1 MADIKV
7 PKTEEAYIND
17 IYDRQKESTLRT
29 LKSAYDSN
37 VASIDTAKKALDTNS
52 YEAKRE
58 VAGDAAITRQ
68 RLNEAFAAN
77 GLNTGAVGQANL
89 ALLNQKAANLN
100 KIDLAKQQAQQEYD
114 AQKAALMQAYQAE
127 VKSAIQQNDADK
139 AKALYAA
146 WKEQQ
151 AQANALAVA
160 QAKAL
165 AATQTKSTGSGS
177 KGGGSS
183 SKKSGGSKKSS
194 SGAVVWSDGDTG
206 KQPATKAS
214 KNDVNNAIRNAQLS
228 GIRRTAIAAGSLEKA
243 TAVVQEAIDKGAIT
257 QAEGE
262 TIMQNLGAD
271 AKYFGKGW

>member
-1 MADIKV
+1 MADIKI

-17 IYDRQKESTLRT
+17 IYNKQKESTLRT

-37 VASIDTAKKALDTNS
+37 VSSIDTAKKALNTNS

-58 VAGDAAITRQ
+58 AAGDAAITRQ

-100 KIDLAKQQAQQEYD
+100 KINLAQQQAQQEYD
-114 AQKAALMQAYQAE
+114 AQKAALMQTYQAE
-127 VKSAIQQNDADK
+127 VKSAIQQNDADR

-151 AQANALAVA
+151 AKTYAEE

-165 AATQTKSTGSGS
+165 ATKQVKTPY
-177 KGGGSS
+177 KR
-183 SKKSGGSKKSS
+183 KKKEFEPE
-194 SGAVVWSDGDTG
+194 
-206 KQPATKAS
+206 KQPAPKTPKKEVS
-214 KNDVNNAIRNAQLS
+214 EAIRNAQLS
-228 GIRRTAIAAGSLEKA
+228 GIRRSAIATGSKSKALEY
-243 TAVVQEAIDKGAIT
+243 VQKAIDNGTIT

-262 TIMQNLGAD
+262 KIVQNLGAD
-271 AKYFGKGW
+271 AKYLGKGW

>member
-37 VASIDTAKKALDTNS
+37 VASIDTAKKALDTNA

-58 VAGDAAITRQ
+58 AAGDAAITRQ

-114 AQKAALMQAYQAE
+114 AQKAALMQTYQAE
-127 VKSAIQQNDADK
+127 VKSAIQQNDADR

-151 AQANALAVA
+151 AKTFAEEQAKKLAEE

-165 AATQTKSTGSGS
+165 AVKQTKTPY
-177 KGGGSS
+177 KRK
-183 SKKSGGSKKSS
+183 KKSPEPEKPPETATDSAYNELVKGLETIGTKDARFAAIEQAYKE
-194 SGAVVWSDGDTG
+194 GLL
-206 KQPATKAS
+206 TKAGR
-214 KNDVNNAIRNAQLS
+214 DGLVYRYT
-228 GIRRTAIAAGSLEKA
+228 R
-243 TAVVQEAIDKGAIT
+243 
-257 QAEGE
+257 
-262 TIMQNLGAD
+262 
-271 AKYFGKGW
+271 

>member
-37 VASIDTAKKALDTNS
+37 VSSIDTAKKALDTNS

-114 AQKAALMQAYQAE
+114 AQKAALMQTYQAE

-151 AQANALAVA
+151 AKIYAEEQAKKLAEE

-165 AATQTKSTGSGS
+165 AAKQAKTPYKRKKRSPEPEKTPETATDSAYNELVKGLETIGTKDARFAAIEQAYKEGLL
-177 KGGGSS
+177 
-183 SKKSGGSKKSS
+183 
-194 SGAVVWSDGDTG
+194 
-206 KQPATKAS
+206 TKAGR
-214 KNDVNNAIRNAQLS
+214 D
-228 GIRRTAIAAGSLEKA
+228 SLVYRY
-243 TAVVQEAIDKGAIT
+243 TR
-257 QAEGE
+257 
-262 TIMQNLGAD
+262 
-271 AKYFGKGW
+271 

>member
-58 VAGDAAITRQ
+58 AAGDAAITRQ

-100 KIDLAKQQAQQEYD
+100 KIDLARQQAQQEYD
-114 AQKAALMQAYQAE
+114 AQKAALMQTYQAE
-127 VKSAIQQNDADK
+127 VKSAIQQNDAQR
-139 AKALYAA
+139 AQALYAA

-151 AQANALAVA
+151 AQANALAAA

-165 AATQTKSTGSGS
+165 AVKQTRSTSSGS
-177 KGGGSS
+177 RKSS
-183 SKKSGGSKKSS
+183 SSKKSS

-206 KQPATKAS
+206 KQPTTKAS
-214 KNDVNNAIRNAQLS
+214 KNDVNNAIRNAQMS
-228 GIRRTAIAAGSLEKA
+228 GVRRTAIAAGSLEKA

-262 TIMQNLGAD
+262 TIMQKLGAD
-271 AKYFGKGW
+271 AKYLGKGW

>member
-58 VAGDAAITRQ
+58 VTGDAAITRQ

-100 KIDLAKQQAQQEYD
+100 KINLAQQQAQQEYD
-114 AQKAALMQAYQAE
+114 AQKAALMQTYQAE

-151 AQANALAVA
+151 AKTYAEE

-165 AATQTKSTGSGS
+165 AAKQPKTPYKR
-177 KGGGSS
+177 
-183 SKKSGGSKKSS
+183 KKKEFEPE
-194 SGAVVWSDGDTG
+194 
-206 KQPATKAS
+206 KQPAPKTPKKEVS
-214 KNDVNNAIRNAQLS
+214 EAIRNAQLS
-228 GIRRTAIAAGSLEKA
+228 GVRRTAIAAGSLKKA

-271 AKYFGKGW
+271 AKYIGWG

>member
-17 IYDRQKESTLRT
+17 IYNKQKESTLRA

-37 VASIDTAKKALDTNS
+37 VSSIDTARKALDTNS

-127 VKSAIQQNDADK
+127 VKSAVQQNDAQR
-139 AKALYAA
+139 AQALYAA

-151 AQANALAVA
+151 AKIYAEE

-165 AATQTKSTGSGS
+165 AATQTKPPY
-177 KGGGSS
+177 KR
-183 SKKSGGSKKSS
+183 KKKEFEPE
-194 SGAVVWSDGDTG
+194 
-206 KQPATKAS
+206 KQPAPKTPKKEVS
-214 KNDVNNAIRNAQLS
+214 EAIRNAQVS
-228 GIRRTAIAAGSLEKA
+228 GVQRSARATGSKSKALEY
-243 TAVVQEAIDKGAIT
+243 VQKAIDNGTIT

-271 AKYFGKGW
+271 AKYLGKGW

>member
-17 IYDRQKESTLRT
+17 IYNRQKESTLRT
-29 LKSAYDSN
+29 LKSAYDNNLS
-37 VASIDTAKKALDTNS
+37 SINTAQKALDTNA

-58 VAGDAAITRQ
+58 AAGDAAVTRQ

-127 VKSAIQQNDADK
+127 VKSAIQQNDAQR
-139 AKALYAA
+139 AQALYAA

-151 AQANALAVA
+151 AQANALAAA

-165 AATQTKSTGSGS
+165 AVKQTRSASSGS
-177 KGGGSS
+177 RKSS
-183 SKKSGGSKKSS
+183 GSKKSS

-206 KQPATKAS
+206 KQPTTKAS
-214 KNDVNNAIRNAQLS
+214 KNDVNNAIRNAQMS
-228 GIRRTAIAAGSLEKA
+228 GVRRTAIAAGSLEKA

-271 AKYFGKGW
+271 AKYLGRGW

>member
-17 IYDRQKESTLRT
+17 IYDRQKENTLRT

-58 VAGDAAITRQ
+58 VTGDAAITRQ

-100 KIDLAKQQAQQEYD
+100 KINLAQQQAQQEYD
-114 AQKAALMQAYQAE
+114 AQKAALMQTYQAE
-127 VKSAIQQNDADK
+127 VKSAIQQNDADR

-151 AQANALAVA
+151 AKTYAEEQAKKLAEE

-165 AATQTKSTGSGS
+165 AAKQTKVASTGSS
-177 KGGGSS
+177 RKTTYRRT
-183 SKKSGGSKKSS
+183 S
-194 SGAVVWSDGDTG
+194 SGSRKSTPETATDDAYNELVKGLETIG
-206 KQPATKAS
+206 TKEARFTAIEQAYKEGLLTKAGR
-214 KNDVNNAIRNAQLS
+214 DGLVYRYT
-228 GIRRTAIAAGSLEKA
+228 R
-243 TAVVQEAIDKGAIT
+243 
-257 QAEGE
+257 
-262 TIMQNLGAD
+262 
-271 AKYFGKGW
+271 

>member
-100 KIDLAKQQAQQEYD
+100 KIDLARQQAQQEYD
-114 AQKAALMQAYQAE
+114 AQKAALMQTYQAE

-151 AQANALAVA
+151 AKIYAEEQAKKLAEE

-165 AATQTKSTGSGS
+165 AAKQAKTPYKR
-177 KGGGSS
+177 K
-183 SKKSGGSKKSS
+183 KKSPKPEKTPETATDSAYNELVKGLETIGTKDARFAAIEQAYKE
-194 SGAVVWSDGDTG
+194 GLL
-206 KQPATKAS
+206 TKAGR
-214 KNDVNNAIRNAQLS
+214 D
-228 GIRRTAIAAGSLEKA
+228 SLVYRY
-243 TAVVQEAIDKGAIT
+243 TR
-257 QAEGE
+257 
-262 TIMQNLGAD
+262 
-271 AKYFGKGW
+271 

>member
-58 VAGDAAITRQ
+58 ATGDAAITRQ

-114 AQKAALMQAYQAE
+114 AQKAALMQTYQAE

-151 AQANALAVA
+151 AKIFAEEQAKKLAEE

-165 AATQTKSTGSGS
+165 AAKQTKAASTGSS
-177 KGGGSS
+177 RKTTYRRT
-183 SKKSGGSKKSS
+183 S
-194 SGAVVWSDGDTG
+194 SGSRKSAPETATDSAYNELVKGLETIG
-206 KQPATKAS
+206 TKEARFAAIEQAYKEGLLTKAGR
-214 KNDVNNAIRNAQLS
+214 DGLVYRYT
-228 GIRRTAIAAGSLEKA
+228 R
-243 TAVVQEAIDKGAIT
+243 
-257 QAEGE
+257 
-262 TIMQNLGAD
+262 
-271 AKYFGKGW
+271 

>member
-37 VASIDTAKKALDTNS
+37 VASIGTAKKALDANA

-58 VAGDAAITRQ
+58 TAGDAAITRQ

-100 KIDLAKQQAQQEYD
+100 KIDLARQQAQQEYD
-114 AQKAALMQAYQAE
+114 AQKAALMQTYQAE
-127 VKSAIQQNDADK
+127 VKSAIQQNDADR

-151 AQANALAVA
+151 AKTYAEEQAKKLAEE

-165 AATQTKSTGSGS
+165 AAKQTKAASTGSS
-177 KGGGSS
+177 RKTTYRRTSS
-183 SKKSGGSKKSS
+183 SSRKRAPETAADSVYNELVKGLETIGTKEARFAAIEQAYKE
-194 SGAVVWSDGDTG
+194 GLL
-206 KQPATKAS
+206 TKAGR
-214 KNDVNNAIRNAQLS
+214 DGLVYRYT
-228 GIRRTAIAAGSLEKA
+228 R
-243 TAVVQEAIDKGAIT
+243 
-257 QAEGE
+257 
-262 TIMQNLGAD
+262 
-271 AKYFGKGW
+271 

>member
-58 VAGDAAITRQ
+58 ATGDAAITRQ

-114 AQKAALMQAYQAE
+114 AQKAALMQTYQAE
-127 VKSAIQQNDADK
+127 VKSAIQQNDADR

-151 AQANALAVA
+151 AKTYAEEQAKKLAEE

-165 AATQTKSTGSGS
+165 AAKQAKTPYKRKKRTPEPVKTPETATDSAYNELVKGLETIGTKEARFAAIEQAYKEGLL
-177 KGGGSS
+177 
-183 SKKSGGSKKSS
+183 
-194 SGAVVWSDGDTG
+194 
-206 KQPATKAS
+206 TKAGR
-214 KNDVNNAIRNAQLS
+214 DGLVYRYT
-228 GIRRTAIAAGSLEKA
+228 R
-243 TAVVQEAIDKGAIT
+243 
-257 QAEGE
+257 
-262 TIMQNLGAD
+262 
-271 AKYFGKGW
+271 

>member
-1 MADIKV
+1 MAEIKV

-17 IYDRQKESTLRT
+17 IYNRQKESTLRT

-37 VASIDTAKKALDTNS
+37 VSSIDTAKKALDTNS

-58 VAGDAAITRQ
+58 ATGDAAITRQ

-114 AQKAALMQAYQAE
+114 AQKAALMQTYQAE
-127 VKSAIQQNDADK
+127 VKSAIQQNDADR

-151 AQANALAVA
+151 AKTYAEEQAKKLAEE
-160 QAKAL
+160 QAKAS
-165 AATQTKSTGSGS
+165 AAKQTKTPYKRKKRTPEPVKTPETATDSAYNELV
-177 KGGGSS
+177 KGLETIGTKEARFAAIEQAYKEGLL
-183 SKKSGGSKKSS
+183 
-194 SGAVVWSDGDTG
+194 
-206 KQPATKAS
+206 TKAGR
-214 KNDVNNAIRNAQLS
+214 DGLVYRYT
-228 GIRRTAIAAGSLEKA
+228 R
-243 TAVVQEAIDKGAIT
+243 
-257 QAEGE
+257 
-262 TIMQNLGAD
+262 
-271 AKYFGKGW
+271 

>member
-58 VAGDAAITRQ
+58 VTGDAAITRQ

-100 KIDLAKQQAQQEYD
+100 KINLAQQQAQQEYD
-114 AQKAALMQAYQAE
+114 AQKAALMQTYQAE
-127 VKSAIQQNDADK
+127 VKSAIQQNDADR

-151 AQANALAVA
+151 AKTYAEEQAKKLAEE
-160 QAKAL
+160 QAKAP
-165 AATQTKSTGSGS
+165 AA
-177 KGGGSS
+177 
-183 SKKSGGSKKSS
+183 
-194 SGAVVWSDGDTG
+194 
-206 KQPATKAS
+206 KQPKAPYKRKKREPEPKKPPETATDDAYNELVKGLETIGTKEARFAAIEQAYKEGLLTKAGR
-214 KNDVNNAIRNAQLS
+214 DGLVYRYT
-228 GIRRTAIAAGSLEKA
+228 R
-243 TAVVQEAIDKGAIT
+243 
-257 QAEGE
+257 
-262 TIMQNLGAD
+262 
-271 AKYFGKGW
+271 

>member
-58 VAGDAAITRQ
+58 VTGDAAITRQ

-100 KIDLAKQQAQQEYD
+100 KINLAQQQAQQEYD
-114 AQKAALMQAYQAE
+114 AQKAALMQTYQAE
-127 VKSAIQQNDADK
+127 VKSAIQQNDADR

-151 AQANALAVA
+151 AKTYAEEQAKKLAEE

-165 AATQTKSTGSGS
+165 AAKQVKTPYKRKKSPPEPKKSPETATDSAIQ
-177 KGGGSS
+177 KQAIATINKQDKENLGGSYYS
-183 SKKSGGSKKSS
+183 RAQKDIENMPYNKGM
-194 SGAVVWSDGDTG
+194 AYLRDLRD
-206 KQPATKAS
+206 
-214 KNDVNNAIRNAQLS
+214 NNYIT
-228 GIRRTAIAAGSLEKA
+228 TAEY
-243 TAVVQEAIDKGAIT
+243 TALVKGR
-257 QAEGE
+257 
-262 TIMQNLGAD
+262 
-271 AKYFGKGW
+271 YR

>member
-58 VAGDAAITRQ
+58 ATGDAAITRQ

-89 ALLNQKAANLN
+89 ALLNQKAENLN

-114 AQKAALMQAYQAE
+114 AQKAALMRAYQAE
-127 VKSAIQQNDADK
+127 VKSAIQQNDAQR
-139 AKALYAA
+139 AQALYAA

-151 AQANALAVA
+151 AQANALAAA

-165 AATQTKSTGSGS
+165 AVKQVKTPYKRKKGAPEPEKSPETATDSAYNELVKGLETIGTKE
-177 KGGGSS
+177 
-183 SKKSGGSKKSS
+183 
-194 SGAVVWSDGDTG
+194 ARFAAIEEAY
-206 KQPATKAS
+206 KQGFLTKAGR
-214 KNDVNNAIRNAQLS
+214 DGLVYRYT
-228 GIRRTAIAAGSLEKA
+228 R
-243 TAVVQEAIDKGAIT
+243 
-257 QAEGE
+257 
-262 TIMQNLGAD
+262 
-271 AKYFGKGW
+271 

>member
-17 IYDRQKESTLRT
+17 IYDKQKESTLRA
-29 LKSAYDSN
+29 LKSAYDNN
-37 VASIDTAKKALDTNS
+37 VSSIDTARKALDTNS

-58 VAGDAAITRQ
+58 ATGDAAITRQ

-114 AQKAALMQAYQAE
+114 AQKAALMQTYQAE

-151 AQANALAVA
+151 AKTYAEEQAKKLAEE

-165 AATQTKSTGSGS
+165 AAKQTKAASTGSS
-177 KGGGSS
+177 RKTTYRHT
-183 SKKSGGSKKSS
+183 S
-194 SGAVVWSDGDTG
+194 SGSRKSTPETAMDDAYNELVKGLETIG
-206 KQPATKAS
+206 TKEARFAAIEQAYKEGLLTKAGR
-214 KNDVNNAIRNAQLS
+214 DGLVYRYT
-228 GIRRTAIAAGSLEKA
+228 R
-243 TAVVQEAIDKGAIT
+243 
-257 QAEGE
+257 
-262 TIMQNLGAD
+262 
-271 AKYFGKGW
+271 

>member
-17 IYDRQKESTLRT
+17 IYNKQKESTLRA

-58 VAGDAAITRQ
+58 AAGDAAITRQ

-114 AQKAALMQAYQAE
+114 AQKAALMQTYQAE
-127 VKSAIQQNDADK
+127 VKSAVQQNDAQR
-139 AKALYAA
+139 AQALYAA

-165 AATQTKSTGSGS
+165 AATQTKSTGR
-177 KGGGSS
+177 GGKDDDSVKFDEPEVKPKVKPS
-183 SKKSGGSKKSS
+183 
-194 SGAVVWSDGDTG
+194 
-206 KQPATKAS
+206 
-214 KNDVNNAIRNAQLS
+214 NNVSEAIRNAQVS
-228 GIRRTAIAAGSLEKA
+228 GVQRSAIATGSKSKALEY
-243 TAVVQEAIDKGAIT
+243 VQKAIDNGTIT

-262 TIMQNLGAD
+262 KIAQNLGAD
-271 AKYFGKGW
+271 AKYLGKGW

>member
-58 VAGDAAITRQ
+58 VTGDAAITRQ

-89 ALLNQKAANLN
+89 ALLNQKAENLN
-100 KIDLAKQQAQQEYD
+100 KINLAQQQAQQEYD
-114 AQKAALMQAYQAE
+114 AQKAALMQTYQAE
-127 VKSAIQQNDADK
+127 VKSAIQQNDADR
-139 AKALYAA
+139 ARALYAA

-151 AQANALAVA
+151 AKTYAEEQAKKLAEE

-165 AATQTKSTGSGS
+165 AAKQTGSTSSGS
-177 KGGGSS
+177 RKSS
-183 SKKSGGSKKSS
+183 GSKKSS

-271 AKYFGKGW
+271 AKYIGWG

>member
-58 VAGDAAITRQ
+58 AAGDAAITRQ

-89 ALLNQKAANLN
+89 ALLNQKAENLN

-114 AQKAALMQAYQAE
+114 AQKAALMQTYQAE

-151 AQANALAVA
+151 AKTYAEEQAKKLAEE

-165 AATQTKSTGSGS
+165 AAKQAKTPYKRKKRSPEPEKTPETATDSAYNELVKGLETIGTKEARFAAIEQAYKEGLL
-177 KGGGSS
+177 
-183 SKKSGGSKKSS
+183 
-194 SGAVVWSDGDTG
+194 
-206 KQPATKAS
+206 TKAGR
-214 KNDVNNAIRNAQLS
+214 DGLVYRYT
-228 GIRRTAIAAGSLEKA
+228 R
-243 TAVVQEAIDKGAIT
+243 
-257 QAEGE
+257 
-262 TIMQNLGAD
+262 
-271 AKYFGKGW
+271 

>member
-37 VASIDTAKKALDTNS
+37 VSSIDTAKKALDTNA

-58 VAGDAAITRQ
+58 AAGDAAITRQ

-77 GLNTGAVGQANL
+77 GLNTGTVGQANL

-100 KIDLAKQQAQQEYD
+100 KIDLARQQAQQEYD
-114 AQKAALMQAYQAE
+114 AQKAALMQTYQAE
-127 VKSAIQQNDADK
+127 VKSAIQQNDADR

-151 AQANALAVA
+151 AKTYAEEQAKKLAEE

-165 AATQTKSTGSGS
+165 AAKQTKAASTGSS
-177 KGGGSS
+177 RKTTYRRT
-183 SKKSGGSKKSS
+183 S
-194 SGAVVWSDGDTG
+194 SGSRKSAPETAMDSAYNELVKGLETIG
-206 KQPATKAS
+206 TKEARFTAIEQAYKEGLLTKAGR
-214 KNDVNNAIRNAQLS
+214 DGLVYRYT
-228 GIRRTAIAAGSLEKA
+228 R
-243 TAVVQEAIDKGAIT
+243 
-257 QAEGE
+257 
-262 TIMQNLGAD
+262 
-271 AKYFGKGW
+271 

>member
-37 VASIDTAKKALDTNS
+37 VASIDTARKALDTNA

-58 VAGDAAITRQ
+58 AAGDAAITRQ

-89 ALLNQKAANLN
+89 ALLNQKAVNLN

-114 AQKAALMQAYQAE
+114 AQKAALMQTYQAE
-127 VKSAIQQNDADK
+127 VKSAIQQNDADR

-151 AQANALAVA
+151 AKTYAEEQAKKLAEE

-165 AATQTKSTGSGS
+165 AAKQTKAASSGS
-177 KGGGSS
+177 KRSS
-183 SKKSGGSKKSS
+183 GSKKNS
-194 SGAVVWSDGDTG
+194 SGAVAWSDGDTK

>member
-17 IYDRQKESTLRT
+17 IYGRQKESTLRT

-58 VAGDAAITRQ
+58 VTGDAAITRQ

-114 AQKAALMQAYQAE
+114 AQKAALMQTYQAE
-127 VKSAIQQNDADK
+127 VKSAIQQNDADR

-151 AQANALAVA
+151 AKIYAEEQAKKLAEE

-165 AATQTKSTGSGS
+165 AAKQTKAASTGSS
-177 KGGGSS
+177 RKTTYRRT
-183 SKKSGGSKKSS
+183 S
-194 SGAVVWSDGDTG
+194 SGSRKSAPETATDDAYNELVKGLETIG
-206 KQPATKAS
+206 TKEARFTAIEQAYKEGLLTKAGR
-214 KNDVNNAIRNAQLS
+214 DGLVYRYT
-228 GIRRTAIAAGSLEKA
+228 R
-243 TAVVQEAIDKGAIT
+243 
-257 QAEGE
+257 
-262 TIMQNLGAD
+262 
-271 AKYFGKGW
+271 

>member
-58 VAGDAAITRQ
+58 AAGDAAITRQ

-114 AQKAALMQAYQAE
+114 AQKAALMQTYQAE
-127 VKSAIQQNDADK
+127 VKSAIQQNDAQR
-139 AKALYAA
+139 AQALYAA

-151 AQANALAVA
+151 AQANAIAAA

-165 AATQTKSTGSGS
+165 ADAQAQAPAAKQAKTPYKRKKREPEPEKSPETATDSAYNELVKGLETIGTKDARFAAIEQAYKEGLL
-177 KGGGSS
+177 
-183 SKKSGGSKKSS
+183 
-194 SGAVVWSDGDTG
+194 
-206 KQPATKAS
+206 TKAGR
-214 KNDVNNAIRNAQLS
+214 DGLVYRYT
-228 GIRRTAIAAGSLEKA
+228 R
-243 TAVVQEAIDKGAIT
+243 
-257 QAEGE
+257 
-262 TIMQNLGAD
+262 
-271 AKYFGKGW
+271 

>member
-1 MADIKV
+1 MAEIKV

-114 AQKAALMQAYQAE
+114 AQKAALMQTYQAE
-127 VKSAIQQNDADK
+127 VKSAIQQNDADR

-151 AQANALAVA
+151 AKIYAEEQAKKLAEE

-165 AATQTKSTGSGS
+165 AVKQTKTPY
-177 KGGGSS
+177 KRK
-183 SKKSGGSKKSS
+183 KKSPEPEKPPETATDSAYNELVKGLETIGTKEARFAAIEQAYKE
-194 SGAVVWSDGDTG
+194 GLL
-206 KQPATKAS
+206 TKAGR
-214 KNDVNNAIRNAQLS
+214 DGLVYRYT
-228 GIRRTAIAAGSLEKA
+228 R
-243 TAVVQEAIDKGAIT
+243 
-257 QAEGE
+257 
-262 TIMQNLGAD
+262 
-271 AKYFGKGW
+271 

>member
-58 VAGDAAITRQ
+58 AAGDAAITRQ

-127 VKSAIQQNDADK
+127 VKSAIQQNDAQR
-139 AKALYAA
+139 AQALYAA

-151 AQANALAVA
+151 AQAQALAVA
-160 QAKAL
+160 QTKA
-165 AATQTKSTGSGS
+165 ASTGSS
-177 KGGGSS
+177 RKTTYRHT
-183 SKKSGGSKKSS
+183 S
-194 SGAVVWSDGDTG
+194 SGSG
-206 KQPATKAS
+206 KRATETATDSAYNELVKGLETIGTKDARFAAIEQAYKEGLLTKAGR
-214 KNDVNNAIRNAQLS
+214 DGLVYRYT
-228 GIRRTAIAAGSLEKA
+228 R
-243 TAVVQEAIDKGAIT
+243 
-257 QAEGE
+257 
-262 TIMQNLGAD
+262 
-271 AKYFGKGW
+271 

>member
-7 PKTEEAYIND
+7 PKTEEVYIND

-37 VASIDTAKKALDTNS
+37 VSSIDTAKKALDTNS

-114 AQKAALMQAYQAE
+114 AQKAALMQTYQAE
-127 VKSAIQQNDADK
+127 VKSAIQQNDAQR
-139 AKALYAA
+139 AQALYAA

-151 AQANALAVA
+151 AQANALAAA

-165 AATQTKSTGSGS
+165 AVKQTRSTSSGS
-177 KGGGSS
+177 RKSS
-183 SKKSGGSKKSS
+183 GSKKSS

-206 KQPATKAS
+206 KQPTTKAS

-228 GIRRTAIAAGSLEKA
+228 GIRRTAIAKGSLEKA
-243 TAVVQEAIDKGAIT
+243 AAFVQGEIDNGTIT

-271 AKYFGKGW
+271 AKYLGKGW

>member
-17 IYDRQKESTLRT
+17 IYNRQKESTLRT

-37 VASIDTAKKALDTNS
+37 VESIDTARKALDTNA

-58 VAGDAAITRQ
+58 AAGDAAITRQ

-100 KIDLAKQQAQQEYD
+100 KIDLARQQAQQEYD
-114 AQKAALMQAYQAE
+114 AQKAALMQTYQAE
-127 VKSAIQQNDADK
+127 VKSAIQQNDAQR
-139 AKALYAA
+139 AQALYAA
-146 WKEQQ
+146 WQQQQ
-151 AQANALAVA
+151 AQANALEVAKAKALAAA

-165 AATQTKSTGSGS
+165 TAKQTKTPR
-177 KGGGSS
+177 KR
-183 SKKSGGSKKSS
+183 KKKEFEPE
-194 SGAVVWSDGDTG
+194 
-206 KQPATKAS
+206 KQPAPKTPKKEVS
-214 KNDVNNAIRNAQLS
+214 EAIRTEQLK

>member
-17 IYDRQKESTLRT
+17 IYNKQKESTLRA
-29 LKSAYDSN
+29 LKSAYDNN
-37 VASIDTAKKALDTNS
+37 VSSIDTARKALDTNS

-58 VAGDAAITRQ
+58 AAGDAAITRQ

-100 KIDLAKQQAQQEYD
+100 KIDLARQQAQQEYD
-114 AQKAALMQAYQAE
+114 AQKAALMQTYQAE
-127 VKSAIQQNDADK
+127 VKSAVQQNDAQR
-139 AKALYAA
+139 AQALYAA

-165 AATQTKSTGSGS
+165 AATQTKSTGR
-177 KGGGSS
+177 GGKDDDSVKFDEPEVKPKVKPS
-183 SKKSGGSKKSS
+183 
-194 SGAVVWSDGDTG
+194 
-206 KQPATKAS
+206 
-214 KNDVNNAIRNAQLS
+214 NNVSEAIRNAQLS
-228 GIRRTAIAAGSLEKA
+228 GIRRSAIATGSKSKALEY
-243 TAVVQEAIDKGAIT
+243 VQKAIDKGTIT

-262 TIMQNLGAD
+262 KIVQNLGAD
-271 AKYFGKGW
+271 AKYLGKGW

>member
-17 IYDRQKESTLRT
+17 IYDRQKESTLRA
-29 LKSAYDSN
+29 LKSAYDNN
-37 VASIDTAKKALDTNS
+37 VSSIDTARKALDTNS

-58 VAGDAAITRQ
+58 VTGDAAITRQ

-100 KIDLAKQQAQQEYD
+100 KINLAQQQAQQEYD
-114 AQKAALMQAYQAE
+114 AQKAALMQTYQAE
-127 VKSAIQQNDADK
+127 VKSAIQQNDADR

-151 AQANALAVA
+151 AKTYAEEQAKKLAEE

-165 AATQTKSTGSGS
+165 AAKQTKAASTGSS
-177 KGGGSS
+177 RKTTY
-183 SKKSGGSKKSS
+183 KRTS
-194 SGAVVWSDGDTG
+194 SGSRKSTPETATDDAYNELVKGLETIGTKEARFAAVEQAYKEGLL
-206 KQPATKAS
+206 TKAGR
-214 KNDVNNAIRNAQLS
+214 DGLVYRYT
-228 GIRRTAIAAGSLEKA
+228 R
-243 TAVVQEAIDKGAIT
+243 
-257 QAEGE
+257 
-262 TIMQNLGAD
+262 
-271 AKYFGKGW
+271 

>member
-58 VAGDAAITRQ
+58 VTGDAAITRQ

-100 KIDLAKQQAQQEYD
+100 KINLAQQQAQQEYD
-114 AQKAALMQAYQAE
+114 AQKAALMQTYQAE
-127 VKSAIQQNDADK
+127 VKSAIQQNDADR
-139 AKALYAA
+139 ARALYAA

-151 AQANALAVA
+151 AKIYAEEQAKKLAEE

-165 AATQTKSTGSGS
+165 AAKQTKAASTGSS
-177 KGGGSS
+177 RKTTYRRT
-183 SKKSGGSKKSS
+183 S
-194 SGAVVWSDGDTG
+194 SGSRKSTPETATDSAYNELVKGLETIG
-206 KQPATKAS
+206 TKEARFAAIEEAYKQGFLTKAGR
-214 KNDVNNAIRNAQLS
+214 DGLVYRYT
-228 GIRRTAIAAGSLEKA
+228 R
-243 TAVVQEAIDKGAIT
+243 
-257 QAEGE
+257 
-262 TIMQNLGAD
+262 
-271 AKYFGKGW
+271 

>member
-58 VAGDAAITRQ
+58 AAGDAAITRQ

-114 AQKAALMQAYQAE
+114 AQKAALMQTYQAE
-127 VKSAIQQNDADK
+127 VKSAIQQNDADR

-151 AQANALAVA
+151 AKIYAEEQAKKLAEE

-165 AATQTKSTGSGS
+165 TAKQTKAASTGSS
-177 KGGGSS
+177 RKTTYRRT
-183 SKKSGGSKKSS
+183 S
-194 SGAVVWSDGDTG
+194 SGSRKSTPETATDSAYNELVKGLETIGTKDARFAAIEQAYKEGLL
-206 KQPATKAS
+206 TKAGR
-214 KNDVNNAIRNAQLS
+214 DGLVYRYT
-228 GIRRTAIAAGSLEKA
+228 R
-243 TAVVQEAIDKGAIT
+243 
-257 QAEGE
+257 
-262 TIMQNLGAD
+262 
-271 AKYFGKGW
+271 

>member
-1 MADIKV
+1 MAEIKV

-17 IYDRQKESTLRT
+17 IYNRQKESTLRT

-58 VAGDAAITRQ
+58 AAGDAAITRQ

-127 VKSAIQQNDADK
+127 VKSAIQQNDAQR
-139 AKALYAA
+139 AQALYAA

-151 AQANALAVA
+151 AQANALAAA

-165 AATQTKSTGSGS
+165 TAKQAKTTSSGS
-177 KGGGSS
+177 KRSSGSR
-183 SKKSGGSKKSS
+183 KNS
-194 SGAVVWSDGDTG
+194 SGAVAWSDGNTG

-228 GIRRTAIAAGSLEKA
+228 GVRRTAIAAGSLEKA

>member
-37 VASIDTAKKALDTNS
+37 VASIDTARKALDTNS

-58 VAGDAAITRQ
+58 VTGDAAITRQ

-100 KIDLAKQQAQQEYD
+100 KINLAKQQAQQEYD

-127 VKSAIQQNDADK
+127 VKSAIQQNDAQR
-139 AKALYAA
+139 AQALYAA

-151 AQANALAVA
+151 AQAQALAVA

-165 AATQTKSTGSGS
+165 AVKQAKTPYKRKKREPEPEKSPETATDSAYNELVKGLETIGTKDARFSAIEQAYKEGLL
-177 KGGGSS
+177 
-183 SKKSGGSKKSS
+183 
-194 SGAVVWSDGDTG
+194 
-206 KQPATKAS
+206 TKAGR
-214 KNDVNNAIRNAQLS
+214 DGLVYRYT
-228 GIRRTAIAAGSLEKA
+228 R
-243 TAVVQEAIDKGAIT
+243 
-257 QAEGE
+257 
-262 TIMQNLGAD
+262 
-271 AKYFGKGW
+271 

>member
-58 VAGDAAITRQ
+58 AAGDAAITRQ

-100 KIDLAKQQAQQEYD
+100 KINLAQQQAQQEYD
-114 AQKAALMQAYQAE
+114 AQKAALMQTYQAE
-127 VKSAIQQNDADK
+127 VKSAIQQNDADR

-151 AQANALAVA
+151 AKIYAEEQAKKLAEE

-165 AATQTKSTGSGS
+165 AAKQTKSASTGSS
-177 KGGGSS
+177 RKTTYRRT
-183 SKKSGGSKKSS
+183 S
-194 SGAVVWSDGDTG
+194 SGSRKSTPETATDSAYNELVKGLETIG
-206 KQPATKAS
+206 TKEARFAAIEQAYKEGLLTKAGR
-214 KNDVNNAIRNAQLS
+214 DGLVYRYT
-228 GIRRTAIAAGSLEKA
+228 R
-243 TAVVQEAIDKGAIT
+243 
-257 QAEGE
+257 
-262 TIMQNLGAD
+262 
-271 AKYFGKGW
+271 

>member
-58 VAGDAAITRQ
+58 ATGDAAITRQ

-100 KIDLAKQQAQQEYD
+100 KIDLARQQAQQEYD
-114 AQKAALMQAYQAE
+114 AQKAALMQTYQAE
-127 VKSAIQQNDADK
+127 VKSAIQQNDADR

-151 AQANALAVA
+151 AKTYAEEQAKKLAEE
-160 QAKAL
+160 QAKAS
-165 AATQTKSTGSGS
+165 AAKQTRASSTGSS
-177 KGGGSS
+177 RKTTYRRT
-183 SKKSGGSKKSS
+183 S
-194 SGAVVWSDGDTG
+194 SGSRKGTPETATDSVYNELVKGLETIG
-206 KQPATKAS
+206 TKEARFTAIEQAYKEGLLTKAGR
-214 KNDVNNAIRNAQLS
+214 DGLVYRYT
-228 GIRRTAIAAGSLEKA
+228 R
-243 TAVVQEAIDKGAIT
+243 
-257 QAEGE
+257 
-262 TIMQNLGAD
+262 
-271 AKYFGKGW
+271 

>member
-1 MADIKV
+1 MAEIKV

-17 IYDRQKESTLRT
+17 IYNRQKESTLRT

-37 VASIDTAKKALDTNS
+37 VASIDTAKKALDTNA

-58 VAGDAAITRQ
+58 AAGDAAITRQ

-114 AQKAALMQAYQAE
+114 AQKAALMQTYQAE

-151 AQANALAVA
+151 AKIYAEEQAKKLAEE

-165 AATQTKSTGSGS
+165 AAKQAKTTSSGS
-177 KGGGSS
+177 KRSSGSR
-183 SKKSGGSKKSS
+183 KNS
-194 SGAVVWSDGDTG
+194 SGAVAWSDGNTG

-228 GIRRTAIAAGSLEKA
+228 GVRRTAIAAGSLEKA